1 MINYFFFI
9 VFTVIF
15 NAAAQLLIKKGVLVL
30 GSESFNLKFFI
41 TNIDKIIFNP
51 FIILGL
57 ICMTLSMMSHIIS
70 LSKFELSYAF
80 PFISITYVIVFI
92 GSFYLFNENLSILRV
107 FGLILIIL
115 GTMFVAKS

>member
-15 NAAAQLLIKKGVLVL
+15 TAAAQLLIKKGVLVI
-30 GSESFNLKFFI
+30 GSETFNLKFFI

-51 FIILGL
+51 FIVLGL

>member
-1 MINYFFFI
+1 
-9 VFTVIF
+9 
-15 NAAAQLLIKKGVLVL
+15 
-30 GSESFNLKFFI
+30 
-41 TNIDKIIFNP
+41 
-51 FIILGL
+51 
-57 ICMTLSMMSHIIS
+57 MTLSMMSHIIS